1 MKSIS
6 ISGSSRTE
14 VGKKATNA
22 LRKAGLVPC
31 CIYGVEKDEN
41 GNPLTKTFSVP
52 VEGLR
57 KLVYTPD
64 IHVVD
69 LTIDG
74 KEVKME
80 VEVGAKVIY
89 SKYAGTDVKM
99 DDEEYIIVRQ
109 NDILAI
115 ISE

>member
-22 LRKAGLVPC
+22 LRNAGLVPC

-41 GNPLTKTFSVP
+41 GNPVTKAFSVP
-52 VEGLR
+52 TEGLR

-74 KEVKME
+74 KAVK
-80 VEVGAKVIY
+80 AILKDIQFHP
-89 SKYAGTDVKM
+89 VK
-99 DDEEYIIVRQ
+99 DTILHVDFYQVTEEKPIVMAVPVK
-109 NDILAI
+109 L
-115 ISE
+115 